1 MFVMQCK
8 KILNLSVKNLISF
21 KGRSSRSEFIIK
33 ILCLMLLGS
42 IINDVYGI
50 NKIYKINWL
59 IVFLVGIYTL
69 ILLMYCVQIIPL
81 IHRRLH
87 DLNLSGWWQLM
98 MIIPC
103 GQLMMIGFI
112 FFKGTEGRNKYG
124 DPPEY

>member
-1 MFVMQCK
+1 
-8 KILNLSVKNLISF
+8 
-21 KGRSSRSEFIIK
+21 
-33 ILCLMLLGS
+33 MLLGS

-50 NKIYKINWL
+50 NKTYKINWL
-59 IVFLVGIYTL
+59 IVFLVAIYTL
-69 ILLMYCVQIIPL
+69 ILLIYCVQIIPL

-112 FFKGTEGRNKYG
+112 FFKGTEGPNKYG